1 MKLTEFINDS
11 VVTDQ
16 GVYLL
21 HEGIEHIEALPL
33 DKFIDAVENLEKFI
47 ATEKLDGANL
57 IFGFDNKGKFYT
69 SREAKGAAKKLYSV
83 NDYEVNAANSG
94 FASAHA
100 ALEKVSPELKKVVDN
115 GEAVE
120 VEILFGRQPN
130 AIVYGSSYVAFL
142 RMLPGESKKH
152 PNQEKIKKLADVMN
166 NKSVSVT
173 TKHVA
178 TDDGV
183 DIKAEDVKHTW
194 KFTSVSYVES
204 HHFSKVNVKKEI
216 ADFRK
221 FLKEKNKIG
230 DLGLTNMD
238 IIGIKLPS
246 VPKEV
251 RQEVK
256 AERERL
262 AKIATEKFKLPIKE
276 KFLDE
281 VLRQLAPAL
290 RDVEVEAH
298 EETGVE
304 GVVLLNPKTLEQLKI
319 VDKDVFTI
327 INQFNFAIRNEIKS
341 TARGRQKF
349 ENVSLGVKGDVFG
362 DMLQR
367 VAKAVGIPG
376 LGEYISIKRTIKK
389 FVGDDLKETMKNFTG
404 EFKIKDVNK
413 LKTKVV
419 DGIEEGISDLEDGL
433 KKYNKE
439 WKSYTLKLKTGKEIK
454 YTKEIHN
461 RTLMVFAEVRKEMR
475 EMLSNVKKAKNV
487 GDIAVAVYGKQLRS
501 IH

>member
-1 MKLTEFINDS
+1 MKFSEFLEDS
-11 VVTDQ
+11 VVLDD
-16 GVYLL
+16 GVYRL

-33 DKFIDAVENLEKFI
+33 EKFLHAVENLEKFI

-57 IFGFDNKGKFYT
+57 VFGFDNKGKFYT
-69 SREAKGAAKKLYSV
+69 SREAKGAAQKLYSV
-83 NDYEVNAANSG
+83 SDYEVNAANSG

-100 ALEKVSPELKKVVDN
+100 ALEKVAPELKKVVDN

-142 RMLPGESKKH
+142 RMLPGDSKKH
-152 PNQEKIKKLADVMN
+152 PDQEKVKKLADVMK
-166 NKSVSVT
+166 NKSVDVT

-183 DIKAEDVKHTW
+183 DIKAESVKHTW

-204 HHFSKVNVKKEI
+204 HHFAKVNVKKEI

-221 FLKEKNKIG
+221 FLKKKNKVG
-230 DLGLTNMD
+230 GLDLTNMD
-238 IIGIKLPS
+238 IIGIKLTS
-246 VPKEV
+246 VPKNI
-251 RQEVK
+251 RPEVK
-256 AERERL
+256 AEREKL
-262 AKIATEKFKLPIKE
+262 AKMATDKFKLPIKE
-276 KFLDE
+276 KFLNE
-281 VLRQLAPAL
+281 ILRQLAPAL
-290 RDVEVEAH
+290 RDIEVEPH

-341 TARGRQKF
+341 TTRGRQKF
-349 ENVSLGVKGDVFG
+349 ENVSLGVEGDVFG
-362 DMLQR
+362 DMLKR
-367 VAKAVGIPG
+367 VANAVGIPG

-389 FVGDDLKETMKNFTG
+389 FVGKDREETLNNFTK
-404 EFKIKDVNK
+404 EFKIQQVNK
-413 LKTKVV
+413 LKPKVV
-419 DGIEEGISDLEDGL
+419 AGIEEGISDLEEGL

-439 WKSYTLKLKTGKEIK
+439 WKSYTLKLKTGKDIK
-454 YTKEIHN
+454 YTEEIHK

-475 EMLSNVKKAKNV
+475 EMLANVKKAKNV
-487 GDIAVAVYGKQLRS
+487 GDIAVAVYGKQLKS